1 MQVDNKMKFWLPFGA
16 SLLLALGMILG
27 TKLQESL
34 RNKRDLK
41 FTGERSDRLE
51 QLIDLI
57 KERYVDTIATDDLYN
72 VAVAGIINRLDP
84 HTVYIPAE
92 NLTAVNEEL
101 EGSFFGIGIEYSLV
115 TDTITVIDV
124 LNGSPAQ
131 QAGMAIGD
139 QILKVN
145 DSIVAGKSITSEG
158 VTKLLRG
165 AYDSEVL
172 VLVSNVF
179 NKKQNTLKI
188 KRGSIPI
195 SSIDASF
202 MINDSLG
209 YIRINKFSATTY
221 EDFMLAIKDLKAKK
235 MTQLVLDLRQNPG
248 GYLEAAINIA
258 DEFIGGNPILVYT
271 KGKSSSKN
279 EYKAGKPGVF
289 EQGKLIVLID
299 EQSASASEIL
309 AGAIQD
315 LDRGIIIGRRSYGK
329 GLVQEQFDLQDGSAL
344 RLTVARYY
352 TPSGRCIQR
361 SYKEGNEQYA
371 HDFEQRLEDGE
382 LTGASKATLTDTAKY
397 FTTSKRV
404 VYGGGGITP
413 DVMVAYDSSM
423 LNINALHFINSEWF
437 ERKLWD
443 YYVNH
448 FSELKKMTTPK
459 MFIQS
464 FKVELMMEQIYHE
477 LPSTFT
483 KVGQKIAESKK
494 IKQYVNDQAKA
505 ILAKKLFQ
513 NNGYYQAQLT
523 VDPMFNKIQ
532 ELSFSKLGK

>member
-1 MQVDNKMKFWLPFGA
+1 M
-16 SLLLALGMILG
+16 
-27 TKLQESL
+27 QESL

-115 TDTITVIDV
+115 TDTITVTDV

-131 QAGMAIGD
+131 QAGMTIGD
-139 QILKVN
+139 QIFKVN
-145 DSIVAGKSITSEG
+145 DSIVSGKSITSEG

-179 NKKQNTLKI
+179 NKKQKKLKI

-209 YIRINKFSATTY
+209 YIRINKFNATTY
-221 EDFMLAIKDLKAKK
+221 EDFMLAIKNLKAKK

-248 GYLEAAINIA
+248 GYLDAAINIA
-258 DEFIGGNPILVYT
+258 DEFIGGNPLLVYT
-271 KGKSSSKN
+271 KGKSSSKI

-289 EQGKLIVLID
+289 EQGKLFVLID

-382 LTGASKATLTDTAKY
+382 LTGASKATLADTAKY

-437 ERKLWD
+437 ERKLWG

-459 MFIQS
+459 KFMQS
-464 FKVELMMEQIYHE
+464 FKVELMMEQIYHD
-477 LPSTFT
+477 LPSTLT

-494 IKQYVNDQAKA
+494 IKQYVNVQAKA
-505 ILAKKLFQ
+505 ILAKRLFQ

>member
-16 SLLLALGMILG
+16 ALLLALGMILG

-41 FTGERSDRLE
+41 FTGESSDRLE

-72 VAVAGIINRLDP
+72 DAVAGIINRLDP

-92 NLTAVNEEL
+92 DLTAVNEEL

-115 TDTITVIDV
+115 TDTITVTDV
-124 LNGSPAQ
+124 LSGSPAQ
-131 QAGMAIGD
+131 QAGMTIGD

-145 DSIVAGKSITSEG
+145 DSIVAGKSISSEG

-165 AYDSEVL
+165 AYDSEVS

-179 NKKQNTLKI
+179 NKKQNKLKI

-221 EDFMLAIKDLKAKK
+221 EDFMLAIKALKAKK

-248 GYLEAAINIA
+248 GYLDAAINIA
-258 DEFIGGNPILVYT
+258 DEFIGGNPLLVYT
-271 KGKSSSKN
+271 KGKSSSKI

-289 EQGKLIVLID
+289 EQGKLFVLID

-315 LDRGIIIGRRSYGK
+315 LDRGVIIGRRSYGK

-361 SYKEGNEQYA
+361 SYKEGKEQYA

-382 LTGASKATLTDTAKY
+382 LTGASSATLADTARY

-413 DVMVAYDSSM
+413 DVIVAYDSSM

-437 ERKLWD
+437 ERKLWS
-443 YYVNH
+443 YYVYH

-459 MFIQS
+459 MFMQS
-464 FKVELMMEQIYHE
+464 FKVESMMEQMYHD
-477 LPSTFT
+477 LPSSLS

-505 ILAKKLFQ
+505 IVAKRLFQ
-513 NNGYYQAQLT
+513 NNGYYQAQFT
-523 VDPMFNKIQ
+523 VDPMYNKIQ